1 MTTMPTETVTR
12 DWTVNGAPRRVAF
25 EGSARLLDVVRD
37 RLGLAG
43 TKEGCGEGE
52 CGACSVV
59 IDGVLKLAC
68 LQLAA
73 AVPDGARITTVE
85 GVGATESGARLQR
98 AMVERGGVQCGFCT
112 PGFVVAAWWYVEA
125 RPPVDAREALAGNLC
140 RCTGYQG
147 LVAAVAEVAEA
158 GASTVPEDAP

>member
-1 MTTMPTETVTR
+1 MEGGAITR
-12 DWTVNGAPRRVAF
+12 QWTINGTPRRVTF
-25 EGSARLLDVVRD
+25 EPAARLLDVVRD
-37 RLGLAG
+37 VLGLTG

-59 IDGVLKLAC
+59 VNGVLKLSC

-73 AVPDGARITTVE
+73 AVPDDALLVTVE
-85 GVGATESGARLQR
+85 GVGATPIGRQLQR

-112 PGFVVAAWWYVEA
+112 PGFVVAAWWYVES
-125 RPPVDAREALAGNLC
+125 RPPVSAREALAGNLC

-147 LVAAVAEVAEA
+147 LVAAVTQVAEEVA
-158 GASTVPEDAP
+158 ASDGERS

>member
-1 MTTMPTETVTR
+1 MPSEPVTR
-12 DWTVNGAPRRVAF
+12 QWIVNGAPRLVTFAA
-25 EGSARLLDVVRD
+25 SSRLLDVVRD
-37 RLGLAG
+37 ELGLSG

-59 IDGVLKLAC
+59 VDDLLKLSC

-85 GVGATESGARLQR
+85 GVGRTASGERLQQV
-98 AMVERGGVQCGFCT
+98 MVERGGVQCGFCT
-112 PGFVVAAWWYVEA
+112 PGFVVAAWWYVEQ

-147 LVAAVAEVAEA
+147 LVAAVADVAEEMA
-158 GASTVPEDAP
+158 PGARGGGR

>member
-1 MTTMPTETVTR
+1 MPSESVTR
-12 DWTVNGAPRRVAF
+12 QWIVNGAPRRVTFDAA
-25 EGSARLLDVVRD
+25 ARLLDVVRD
-37 RLGLAG
+37 ELGLAG

-59 IDGVLKLAC
+59 IDGLLKLSC

-73 AVPDGARITTVE
+73 AVPDEARITTVE
-85 GVGATESGARLQR
+85 GVGDTESGDRLQR

-112 PGFVVAAWWYVEA
+112 PGFVVAAWWYVEQ
-125 RPPVDAREALAGNLC
+125 RPPLDAREALAGNLC

-147 LVAAVAEVAEA
+147 LIAAVADVAEQMAARA
-158 GASTVPEDAP
+158 GGGDR